1 MATNLQSKLSQI
13 RELKSKGSIFEV
25 QAMFEIMNL
34 ERTSI
39 LWRKS
44 GTQSFQ
50 VFLREESG
58 VCTPSRFQA
67 FKRSVGYFDRNT
79 IDKLGVATVCLLANQ
94 NAATRARLL
103 THALE
108 FRKKFGAEPTYQY
121 FSRFLKKPNPGPTK
135 KQLEIYI
142 DVLRKEIKSLG
153 GRVPMMDR

>member
-25 QAMFEIMNL
+25 QAMFEVLSL
-34 ERTSI
+34 ERTSV
-39 LWRKS
+39 LWKKS

-67 FKRSVGYFDRNT
+67 FKRSVGYFDRSV

-94 NAATRARLL
+94 NAPTRARLL
-103 THALE
+103 DHALI
-108 FRKKFGAEPTYQY
+108 FRKKFGTEPTYQY

-135 KQLEIYI
+135 KELERYVE
-142 DVLRKEIKSLG
+142 VLRKEIKVLG
-153 GRVPMMDR
+153 GRIPMMGR